1 MSGFQTEDYVSNTCE
16 IVEVKTV
23 SGGYVA
29 TIFRKPPNGGMF
41 AAFPSLTCQL
51 IKLSFL
57 TIFPFFA
64 SEFEVQGACL
74 VCNELKR
81 EYDWY
86 GNLRRY
92 RTLRIVTSSGH
103 VLDIERQGTNGILL
117 ITLSLRFVTW
127 KKILKHKYTISPLSR
142 LQDENTRIP
151 VDSSTDGERLSEV
164 RSTKYSSTV

>member
-29 TIFRKPPNGGMF
+29 TIFRKPPNG
-41 AAFPSLTCQL
+41 
-51 IKLSFL
+51 
-57 TIFPFFA
+57 
-64 SEFEVQGACL
+64 EFEVQGACL

-92 RTLRIVTSSGH
+92 RKLRIVTSSGH
-103 VLDIERQGTNGILL
+103 VLDIERQGTNDYKM
-117 ITLSLRFVTW
+117 ITPGYQL
-127 KKILKHKYTISPLSR
+127 
-142 LQDENTRIP
+142 TR
-151 VDSSTDGERLSEV
+151 VQ
-164 RSTKYSSTV
+164 TVNV

>member
-57 TIFPFFA
+57 TIFPFLHQNLKFKGLVWFA
-64 SEFEVQGACL
+64 TNWSGNTTGTVIYAAIENYESWLL
-74 VCNELKR
+74 V
-81 EYDWY
+81 
-86 GNLRRY
+86 
-92 RTLRIVTSSGH
+92 
-103 VLDIERQGTNGILL
+103 DIERHGTNGILL
-117 ITLSLRFVTW
+117 ITLSLRFVTS
-127 KKILKHKYTISPLSR
+127 KKIKLKHKYTISPLLR